1 MSESKT
7 SLSTVQKYEKN
18 PFVVELKGKM
28 YLQPRANTIIQ
39 RGQEIV
45 DTVTGEVIQGDMLIG
60 RRRIVDKSQFAKIYA
75 SEIGV
80 LFELSRTAIKVFMHL
95 TKVMDYEQR
104 AYFNYYK
111 EFDKLGY
118 KTYSTCYKGLVELLA
133 KNIIALDVRENTYWM
148 NPTIVC
154 KGERF
159 AVYTEYV
166 TQERHEKDKR
176 KRLAIEEMKEQGRQW
191 YDNIDDQTKHQ
202 LDVMNEDETDRLTD
216 AYENGEDLYPPM

>member
-95 TKVMDYEQR
+95 TKVMDYEQS

-118 KTYSTCYKGLVELLA
+118 KTYSTCY
-133 KNIIALDVRENTYWM
+133 
-148 NPTIVC
+148 
-154 KGERF
+154 
-159 AVYTEYV
+159 
-166 TQERHEKDKR
+166 
-176 KRLAIEEMKEQGRQW
+176 
-191 YDNIDDQTKHQ
+191 
-202 LDVMNEDETDRLTD
+202 
-216 AYENGEDLYPPM
+216 